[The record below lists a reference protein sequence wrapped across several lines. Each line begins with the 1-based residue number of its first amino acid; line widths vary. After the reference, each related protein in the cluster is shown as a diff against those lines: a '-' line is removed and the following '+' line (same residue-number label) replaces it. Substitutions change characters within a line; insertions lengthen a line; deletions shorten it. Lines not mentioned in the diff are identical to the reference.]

1 MKLKAILFI
10 VLLFALNALNHLYAQ
25 ESVCNCSDALKKLV
39 VKIENEYPGFEEK
52 TKDKVLYASFKAQ
65 LTEQA
70 SQTEKTNCF
79 ELLKKYTAFFRDGHI
94 WINPATTINTKG
106 SASTELVKIDIEK
119 FREKLKTNKDPLEG
133 IWKNKFEWTG
143 GVVYEIG
150 ITKNSDGTYIGF
162 VVSASSNFWQVKETK
177 FKLFPGGKFEYYTFD
192 KKLKTGTYE
201 IYDHSIIY
209 FKEARAAFVKELPAT
224 HLTEEFTRRK
234 VGEFYGFGI
243 RQLSPKTTLIT
254 LPSFDYPFVKIIE
267 EMVVNNQSLI
277 ANSSNLIIDVR
288 GNSGGTDNAYQMLLP
303 YIMTDPIRSMGVEY
317 LATQTLID
325 GLGSYIKTVAQDKT
339 KQEEIEMVK
348 RWITLFEKDKGK
360 FVNVNDQTFSIQ
372 KVDLSEKSPSQILV
386 LTDKR
391 VGSSAENF
399 VMKCKQSKKVKV
411 MGNVTSGGLDYASA
425 RFFNFGCPE
434 YMLQLPTFR
443 SLRLPD
449 YPIDNIG
456 LQPDLYLDKSVKD
469 WLQFALD
476 YLEK

>member
-10 VLLFALNALNHLYAQ
+10 IYLFALNHLHAQ
-25 ESVCNCSDALKKLV
+25 DSICNCSDALKKLV

-52 TKDKVLYASFKAQ
+52 TKDKILYASFKTQ

-70 SQTEKTNCF
+70 ANTERANCF
-79 ELLKKYTAFFRDGHI
+79 EVLKKYTAFFRDGHI

-106 SASTELVKIDIEK
+106 ATSTELVKMDIEQ
-119 FREKLKTNKDPLEG
+119 FRERLKRSKDPIEG

-143 GVVYEIG
+143 GVSYEIG
-150 ITKNSDGTYIGF
+150 MSKNNDGTYVGF
-162 VVSASSNFWQVKETK
+162 VVSAKSNFWQAKETK
-177 FKLFPGGKFEYYTFD
+177 FKLFPNGKFEFYAFD

-201 IYDHSIIY
+201 IYDNSIVY
-209 FKEARAAFVKELPAT
+209 FKEARAVFIKENPSAR
-224 HLTEEFTRRK
+224 LTEELIRKK
-234 VGEFYGFGI
+234 VGEFNGFGI
-243 RQLSPKTTLIT
+243 RQLSAKTTLIT

-267 EMVVNNQSLI
+267 ELVSNNRSLI
-277 ANSSNLIIDVR
+277 EATANLIIDVR

-303 YIMTDPIRSMGVEY
+303 YIMTNSIRSMGVEY

-325 GLGSYIKTVAQDKT
+325 GLVSYIKTVAEDKT

-348 RWITLFEKDKGK
+348 RWIALYEKNKGK
-360 FVNVNDQTFSIQ
+360 FVNVGDQAFSVQ
-372 KVDLSEKSPSQILV
+372 KVDLSAKSPSQILV

-391 VGSSAENF
+391 VGSSAESF

-434 YMLQLPTFR
+434 YLLQLPTYR

-456 LQPDLYLDKSVKD
+456 LQPDLYIDKTVTD

-476 YLEK
+476 YLEN